1 MHLSGNANILIVRLL
16 QGCTMIL
23 LHYNQ
28 SKLSKN
34 EDTKLLIS
42 KFRTEKSS
50 DWSNANS
57 LILFAHP
64 LHAAYSRCLLPLPT
78 ASLLETSWE
87 V

>member
-28 SKLSKN
+28 SKLFKN

-57 LILFAHP
+57 LKLFTHP
-64 LHAAYSRCLLPLPT
+64 LYAAYSHCLLIY
-78 ASLLETSWE
+78 SSQ
-87 V
+87 VF